1 MDHENWCD
9 GVGVG
14 ITRRNGGANYQ
25 FYYGSQSG
33 NIRTNYPGF
42 RSIIPAGSSSQF
54 VTYFYLDPVNDN
66 ALYYAGLTSL
76 YRTTDAENVTTT
88 IDASNWQNLG
98 ALPISQNI
106 RSFATSPGVYNSSTS
121 YLLIGG
127 ENGGVFRLDDP
138 QNAVSA
144 SSAINIT
151 PAGASTTAGSV
162 VSGLAIHP
170 TNPDIAMA
178 VYANYGITNIYVTS
192 NATAASP
199 TWTLAERNLS
209 AHSIRSAAITEV
221 GAETIYFVGTARGL
235 YSSKDPINVDWDLEG
250 QNEMGFAVISSLVYR
265 PADNKMLIGTHGNG
279 MWETTVENT
288 LSVESFDELVNKI
301 SVYPN
306 PAQSEINFKTTIN
319 LNENANYS
327 VIDISGKVVISGTLA
342 NKKVDVSNLTS
353 GLYFV
358 NLDINGTSQTLKFI
372 KK

>member
-1 MDHENWCD
+1 
-9 GVGVG
+9 
-14 ITRRNGGANYQ
+14 
-25 FYYGSQSG
+25 
-33 NIRTNYPGF
+33 
-42 RSIIPAGSSSQF
+42 
-54 VTYFYLDPVNDN
+54 
-66 ALYYAGLTSL
+66 
-76 YRTTDAENVTTT
+76 
-88 IDASNWQNLG
+88 
-98 ALPISQNI
+98 
-106 RSFATSPGVYNSSTS
+106 
-121 YLLIGG
+121 
-127 ENGGVFRLDDP
+127 
-138 QNAVSA
+138 
-144 SSAINIT
+144 
-151 PAGASTTAGSV
+151 
-162 VSGLAIHP
+162 
-170 TNPDIAMA
+170 
-178 VYANYGITNIYVTS
+178 VTS